1 MPSPPR
7 LFLISKL
14 KADFA
19 YEVLSYN
26 KVTRKAELWGNEGW
40 LTDIN
45 FDLEIIKRC
54 YTLTDVRPH
63 YLKDRYETNQ
73 VSPHLERSVRPVRH
87 R

>member
-1 MPSPPR
+1 MTPPSR

-14 KADFA
+14 KAEFA
-19 YEVLSYN
+19 YEVLSFCRT
-26 KVTRKAELWGNEGW
+26 KQKAELWGNEGW

-63 YLKDRYETNQ
+63 YLKDRYELPEIP
-73 VSPHLERSVRPVRH
+73 PHVK
-87 R
+87 